1 MVPLILLPD
10 GCKIHLQMDDNK
22 SIVFSNRPVS
32 TFSASSP
39 IIRAKSF
46 KVNSPTHNFAQ
57 YINAI
62 KAYAL
67 AGMPFEHIANAGEY
81 LGDIVERGE
90 LDAPIIEG
98 WEGKV
103 GETIEDESKILS
115 WQNRGEVISVVPQLA
130 SPSPITGQ
138 EIVNTTQ
145 QLTNNPHQEEKRNV
159 LEGIA
164 VYNQPPQPIPNA
176 VSDNQLE
183 NNPFLKALP
192 QDIKK

>member
-1 MVPLILLPD
+1 MVPLILLSD

-22 SIVFSNRPVS
+22 SIVFSNKPV
-32 TFSASSP
+32 SASSASSAV
-39 IIRAKSF
+39 IRAKSF

-90 LDAPIIEG
+90 LDAPMLEG
-98 WEGKV
+98 WENKM

-115 WQNRGEVISVVPQLA
+115 WQNRGEVISIVPQIA
-130 SPSPITGQ
+130 SPEPITGQ
-138 EIVNTTQ
+138 EIVTQTQ
-145 QLTNNPHQEEKRNV
+145 QITTSQPQEQKLNV

-164 VYNQPPQPIPNA
+164 VYNQPPQPISA
-176 VSDNQLE
+176 TTDNQLE
-183 NNPFLKALP
+183 NNPFLKPLP
-192 QDIKK
+192 DQKPIT